1 MKRTSLQ
8 QTFTISITLFTI
20 CVIGAVAWFAYQQG
34 KSVLIGELQR
44 HGRSLTENLAY
55 NSEIGLL
62 FSDVDGLSKLVDGV
76 AQDEDVLYAVVMTA
90 DGGIIAENGLYQYSR
105 LERITQKRFVEYLRQ
120 LQTAD
125 GSRLYDAEDRDGIYD
140 IFAPV
145 FFTEEQGPANAA
157 EPLSSSAVSAQSAAK
172 PELLGV
178 VVVGIS
184 FDRGT
189 KLLKLLQLQIVG
201 LTLFIVIMALIV
213 ARFLVT
219 KISEPIAKLATGTR
233 RIARGDLS
241 HEVEINTEDEIG
253 ELAHSFNFMMHE
265 LRYSRQE
272 LELWAQTLE
281 QRVQERTCEIQEKN
295 RQLTD
300 LVETMKRIQEQLV
313 HSEKMASLGQLV
325 AGIAHEINN
334 PVNFISSNIS
344 PLKQYIADVKEILQ
358 RYEQMQCLQ
367 PEQQAEIDILKES
380 LDFDFL
386 LEDLDDLIRD
396 IETGAVR
403 IKDIVL
409 DLRNFSRLDEAE
421 LKTID
426 IHQSLDTTLNLLG
439 HLYEN
444 RITVHKA
451 YGDIPPVEC
460 YAGQLNQVF
469 MNILANAAQA
479 FDTKGNVWITTSI
492 QAASKRPGA
501 SPRIHIIIR
510 DDGRGI
516 PDDVLPKI
524 FDPFF
529 TTKDVGEGTGLG
541 LSIAYGIIEKHR
553 GDIRV
558 KSHMNEGTEFEIEI
572 PLKLSQEIRWKEPTE
587 ARESMLDNGTVATK
601 L

>member
-1 MKRTSLQ
+1 
-8 QTFTISITLFTI
+8 
-20 CVIGAVAWFAYQQG
+20 
-34 KSVLIGELQR
+34 
-44 HGRSLTENLAY
+44 
-55 NSEIGLL
+55 
-62 FSDVDGLSKLVDGV
+62 
-76 AQDEDVLYAVVMTA
+76 
-90 DGGIIAENGLYQYSR
+90 
-105 LERITQKRFVEYLRQ
+105 
-120 LQTAD
+120 
-125 GSRLYDAEDRDGIYD
+125 
-140 IFAPV
+140 
-145 FFTEEQGPANAA
+145 
-157 EPLSSSAVSAQSAAK
+157 
-172 PELLGV
+172 V

-184 FDRGT
+184 FDRGAE
-189 KLLKLLQLQIVG
+189 LLRKLQLQILG
-201 LTLFIVIMALIV
+201 LTLFIVGLALIV

-233 RIARGDLS
+233 RIARGDLLQ
-241 HEVEINTEDEIG
+241 EVDINTEDEIG

-281 QRVQERTCEIQEKN
+281 QRVQERTREIQDKN
-295 RQLTD
+295 QQLTE

-344 PLKQYIADVKEILQ
+344 PLKEYIVDLKTLLQ
-358 RYEQMQCLQ
+358 RYDTVGGLS
-367 PEQQAEIDILKES
+367 PASQADIDDLKAS
-380 LDFDFL
+380 LDFEFL
-386 LEDLDDLIRD
+386 MDDLDDLIRD

-403 IKDIVL
+403 IKDIVQ

-426 IHQSLDTTLNLLG
+426 VHQSLDTTLNLLG

-444 RITVHKA
+444 RIIVHKEYA
-451 YGDIPPVEC
+451 DIPPVEC

-479 FDTKGNVWITTSI
+479 FDERGNVWITTSLYTP
-492 QAASKRPGA
+492 SDSGNSFPWV
-501 SPRIHIIIR
+501 RIVFR

-516 PDDVLPKI
+516 SEDVLPKI

-553 GDIRV
+553 GDIKVNSRIG
-558 KSHMNEGTEFEIEI
+558 EGTQFTITI
-572 PLKLSQEIRWKEPTE
+572 PLKLSHELRWKEPIDH
-587 ARESMLDNGTVATK
+587 RETSAKVSSEWIAEE
-601 L
+601 

>member
-44 HGRSLTENLAY
+44 HGRALTENLAY
-55 NSEIGLL
+55 NSEFGLL
-62 FSDVDGLSKLVDGV
+62 FSDVDNLTKLVNGV
-76 AQDEDVLYAVVMTA
+76 AQDEDVLYAVVMTVE
-90 DGGIIAENGLYQYSR
+90 GGIMAENGLYRYSR
-105 LERITQKRFVEYLRQ
+105 LERITQKRFIEYLAR
-120 LQTAD
+120 LQSEP
-125 GSRLYDAEDRDGIYD
+125 GSQLYDAEDRDGLYD

-145 FFTEEQGPANAA
+145 FFAEEQGPADFVDQ
-157 EPLSSSAVSAQSAAK
+157 PSSSSIVDDDDVQA
-172 PELLGV
+172 ELLGV

-189 KLLKLLQLQIVG
+189 KLLKLLQLQIIG
-201 LTLFIVIMALIV
+201 LTLFIVILALIV

-219 KISEPIAKLATGTR
+219 KISEPLAKLATATR

-241 HEVEINTEDEIG
+241 HEVELNTGDEIG

-281 QRVQERTCEIQEKN
+281 QRVQERTHEIQEKN
-295 RQLTD
+295 QQLTE

-344 PLKQYIADVKEILQ
+344 PLKQYIADIKKILQ
-358 RYEQMQCLQ
+358 RYEKMRCVQ
-367 PEQQAEIDILKES
+367 PEQQVEINALKKS
-380 LDFDFL
+380 LDFEFL

-403 IKDIVL
+403 IKDIVQ

-451 YGDIPPVEC
+451 YADIPPVEC

-479 FDTKGNVWITTSI
+479 FESKGNVWITTSL
-492 QAASKRPGA
+492 QAAPERPGV
-501 SPRIHIIIR
+501 SPRVYIILR

-516 PDDVLPKI
+516 PEDVVPKI

-558 KSHMNEGTEFEIEI
+558 TSGTGKGTEFAIEI
-572 PLKLSQEIRWKEPTE
+572 PLKLSQEIRWKEPNDD
-587 ARESMLDNGTVATK
+587 SVAMK
-601 L
+601 LEK